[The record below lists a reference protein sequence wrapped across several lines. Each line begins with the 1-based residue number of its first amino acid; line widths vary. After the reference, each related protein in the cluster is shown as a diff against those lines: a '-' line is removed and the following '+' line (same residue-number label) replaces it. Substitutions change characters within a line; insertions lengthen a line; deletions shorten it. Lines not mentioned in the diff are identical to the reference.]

1 MKNTNKKFYI
11 AGTIFTILSL
21 FSGVPGPLIIKYIVP
36 YMDFWTQNFLRYVVA
51 VLTMLPLV
59 LFSSEGHIYS
69 KSLWQKALPIAVV
82 NIFMQ
87 CCWGSAFY
95 YINPAFVTLLSKS
108 SVLWTVSIALIFF
121 ADERPLLKSPAFW
134 VSFIIVIIGIIGV
147 TFFKQDFST
156 KASAIGIILTLG
168 FAISWAVYTILIK
181 VFLKN
186 EDSTTSFM
194 AVSVYTAIGLGI
206 LAFAFGRPMQC
217 VNFTGSIWFLLIL
230 SSLTSITTSHITFYA
245 SIKRIGSAIPTL
257 VVLAQPFL
265 VLLVSSPMFGE
276 RLTSPQ
282 WFFGILLF
290 IGAALAIKSNSIFYS
305 RRQQ

>member
-1 MKNTNKKFYI
+1 MTTTTRKFYI
-11 AGTIFTILSL
+11 AGTIFTIMSL
-21 FSGVPGPLIIKYIVP
+21 FSGVPGPLIIKYIAP

-69 KSLWQKALPIAVV
+69 KSLWSKAMPIAAV

-95 YINPAFVTLLSKS
+95 YINPAFITLLSKS
-108 SVLWTVSIALIFF
+108 SVLWTVGIALIFF

-134 VSFIIVIIGIIGV
+134 TSFIIVIIGIIGV

-186 EDSTTSFM
+186 EDSTASF
-194 AVSVYTAIGLGI
+194 AVVSVYTAIGLGV
-206 LAFAFGRPMQC
+206 LAFSFGKPMQC
-217 VNFTGSIWFLLIL
+217 TGFSPFIWFLLIL

-245 SIKRIGSAIPTL
+245 SIKRIGSTIPTL

-265 VLLVSSPMFGE
+265 VLLVSSPLFGE
-276 RLTSPQ
+276 KLNTLQ
-282 WFFGILLF
+282 WFFGILL
-290 IGAALAIKSNSIFYS
+290 IAGAALAIKA
-305 RRQQ
+305 QDKLEQ

>member
-1 MKNTNKKFYI
+1 MTNTNRKFYL

-21 FSGVPGPLIIKYIVP
+21 FSGVPGPLIIKYIAP
-36 YMDFWTQNFLRYVVA
+36 YMDFWTQNFLRYVAA

-59 LFSSEGHIYS
+59 LFSSERSIYS
-69 KSLWQKALPIAVV
+69 KNLWRKALIIAVI

-121 ADERPLLKSPAFW
+121 IDERPLLKSPAFW
-134 VSFIIVIIGIIGV
+134 VSFVIVIIGIIGV

-181 VFLKN
+181 VLLKN
-186 EDSTTSFM
+186 EDSTASFT

-206 LAFAFGRPMQC
+206 LAFAFGKPSQC
-217 VNFTGSIWFLLIL
+217 TGFSPFVWFLLIL

-245 SIKRIGSAIPTL
+245 SIKRIGSTIPTL

-265 VLLVSSPMFGE
+265 VLLVSGPLFGE
-276 RLTSPQ
+276 RLVGMQ
-282 WFFGILLF
+282 WFFGILL
-290 IGAALAIKSNSIFYS
+290 IVGAALAIKAQEHLNK
-305 RRQQ
+305 